1 MPEAKP
7 PTPSPLRSKS
17 QSEYAKQYKIS
28 IPTVKRLWKNTRL
41 PWDVEGFM
49 RDFLKERVQK
59 KREALLN
66 NYWALQEKKDPAS
79 GGAAGALDLPDDFA
93 EGQGLRRELHALE
106 EACKAARADW
116 AAKERAGLFELA
128 NRSLGRWHSLMTL
141 FRQFAKDAPATLKS
155 LEESLDKSEVE
166 STWGQIFSTIR
177 RQLDNLPRRA
187 SRNLVG
193 LKAEQIEERL
203 EAEVEII
210 RQALEE
216 GNPDEQSG

>member
-1 MPEAKP
+1 MPDAKP
-7 PTPSPLRSKS
+7 PTPPSLRSKS

-28 IPTVKRLWKNTRL
+28 IPTVKRLWKNPRL

-59 KREALLN
+59 KREALLT
-66 NYWALQEKKDPAS
+66 NYWALQEKKDPSA
-79 GGAAGALDLPDDFA
+79 GGTVGALELPADFA

-166 STWGQIFSTIR
+166 STWGQIFTTIR

-203 EAEVEII
+203 EAEVEVI